1 MFLLPLIIEPF
12 FNRFLTVLLPYF
24 DRSFTVER
32 KWYGAYFNRS
42 TEENGNV
49 FFVFYCRCKN
59 CSNAPSP
66 TGTQQQ
72 SSDELVEIYRRGG
85 SAA

>member
-32 KWYGAYFNRS
+32 TVERKRYGAYFNRS

-49 FFVFYCRCKN
+49 FL
-59 CSNAPSP
+59 
-66 TGTQQQ
+66 
-72 SSDELVEIYRRGG
+72 SSTVHVCT
-85 SAA
+85 